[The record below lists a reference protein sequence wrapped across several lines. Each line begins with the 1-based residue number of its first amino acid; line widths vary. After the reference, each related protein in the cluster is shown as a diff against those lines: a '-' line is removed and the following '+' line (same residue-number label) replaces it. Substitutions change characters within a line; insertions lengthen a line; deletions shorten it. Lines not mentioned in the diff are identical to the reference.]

1 MINLPNFLII
11 GAYSRNAGKTGFARQ
26 VIKQMN
32 GNITALKVTVIKNEK
47 FNCPRG
53 GRSCGVCSSLESDF
67 EISEEH
73 NKNTGKDTSE
83 LLRAGAKRV
92 LWLRV
97 RENAVIK
104 GMEELLK
111 QIETSTPVIC
121 ESNSIMKS
129 ITPSLFLLLKAEGEQ
144 KKKKSTLAVEGRADL
159 IIETKADSSNF
170 DFSNLQFTGSKWI
183 INS

>member
-32 GNITALKVTVIKNEK
+32 GNITALKVTVIKNEQ

-97 RENAVIK
+97 RENAVTK

-111 QIETSTPVIC
+111 QIEILQPVIC

-129 ITPSLFLLLKAEGEQ
+129 VTPSLFFLLQAKSEQ
-144 KKKKSTLAVEGRADL
+144 IKKKTALVVEDRADL
-159 IIETKADSSNF
+159 IIRTDAESSNF
-170 DFSNLQFTGSKWI
+170 DFSRLNFK
-183 INS
+183 NSQWVLT